1 MFCPDLKNTELEL
14 KVDLVDLPSLTS
26 SGIYPGPCL
35 SYWKLTK
42 VLAKFGL
49 ALNLVGAINSIKQSN
64 G

>member
-1 MFCPDLKNTELEL
+1 MFCPDLKNTELVL

-26 SGIYPGPCL
+26 SGIYPGPYF

-49 ALNLVGAINSIKQSN
+49 ALNLVGAIN
-64 G
+64 